1 MKRIAAAG
9 AMIVVAMLGWVGHGT
24 VQMNEKLDVLA
35 AKPPQKEADVPSV
48 STTWKSVNGSH
59 TVTTQQLAG
68 ETNSAWAQRHKA
80 AVLAMQVEFPIVP

>member
-1 MKRIAAAG
+1 MKRVAAAG

-24 VQMNEKLDVLA
+24 TVMNEKLDVLA
-35 AKPPQKEADVPSV
+35 ARPPQKEADVPSV
-48 STTWKSVNGSH
+48 ATTWKSANGTH

-80 AVLAMQVEFPIVP
+80 AVDAMLIIYPKA